1 MALEIERKY
10 LIRIKNEKGLIE
22 SSPDTAIKE
31 IVQTYLKCYE
41 AGREKRIRQV
51 YNKKEDETTY
61 YFTSKTSVNNRNI
74 EKDPLVRVEEEDRI
88 DLQQYRLLLKQKDPE
103 TDTIEKV
110 RICIPYQGLLL
121 EIDKYKWWNDSNIAM
136 MEVEL
141 ECEDTQVKFPEE
153 YIEVI
158 KEVTYDKRFKNN
170 ALAKNH
176 NVI

>member
-10 LIRIKNEKGLIE
+10 LIRIKDENGLIE
-22 SSPDTAIKE
+22 SNPDTVIKE

-41 AGREKRIRQV
+41 AEREKRVRLV
-51 YNKKEDETTY
+51 YNKKTDETTY
-61 YFTSKTSVNNRNI
+61 YFTSKTSVSNKNTER
-74 EKDPLVRVEEEDRI
+74 DTLVRVEEEDKI
-88 DLQQYRLLLKQKDPE
+88 DLQQYRMLLKQKEPE
-103 TDTIEKV
+103 TDTIEKT
-110 RICIPYQGLLL
+110 RICVPYQGLLL
-121 EIDKYKWWNDSNIAM
+121 EIDKYKWWSDSNIAM

-141 ECEDTQVKFPEE
+141 ECEGAQVKFPEE